1 MCIEAWIWN
10 CSYIKI
16 RRIRVARKM
25 LRKAFLEITVIKL
38 TQILPTPPLSNFIKY
53 PIMGLFHSNF
63 KVNKSNFPEEMIKKM
78 KYFLKII
85 KSTNIILTRP
95 WLWFN
100 DCTWYIPASVT
111 LRLVISSLCA
121 VILFFPLNIQEILGA
136 GNP

>member
-1 MCIEAWIWN
+1 
-10 CSYIKI
+10 
-16 RRIRVARKM
+16 M

-53 PIMGLFHSNF
+53 PIMVLFHSNF

-95 WLWFN
+95 
-100 DCTWYIPASVT
+100 
-111 LRLVISSLCA
+111 
-121 VILFFPLNIQEILGA
+121 
-136 GNP
+136 

>member
-16 RRIRVARKM
+16 RCIWIASKM
-25 LRKAFLEITVIKL
+25 LRKAFLETTVIKL
-38 TQILPTPPLSNFIKY
+38 TQILPTPPPLQFYK
-53 PIMGLFHSNF
+53 IMVLFHANF
-63 KVNKSNFPEEMIKKM
+63 QVNKSNFPEEMIKKM
-78 KYFLKII
+78 KYFLKIR

-111 LRLVISSLCA
+111 LRLGISSLCA